1 MQESDAAR
9 ISRSQA
15 IVAFSL
21 GTLFFGYAF
30 VQRVSPSVMTDEL
43 MREFAV
49 GGAALG
55 SLSAFYFYAYAS
67 IQLPVGMLTDH
78 FGPRKLMSFAAGLCA
93 LASLVFA
100 YSDSLFAASAGRALI
115 GGTVAFAFV
124 GTLAI
129 AGYWFKPQQYALL
142 AGLLQT
148 VGMTGGIFGQAPLRE
163 LVEGIGWRGTMNVLA
178 AVALVIGILVFVL
191 VPRRSRD
198 QKEHGPQPGI
208 FDGLRAVTA
217 NRQTWICSVIGFGM
231 ASIMLAFGGLWG
243 VPWLASVHG
252 YAKTEAAGI
261 TSMIFVGW
269 AIFSPL
275 AGWASDRIGRRN
287 PILLVGGS
295 ISLAGLAML
304 VYATPQSTA
313 LLMALIFL
321 IGAGGSSMTVCFGSV
336 RELNDINYSSTS
348 LGLMNM
354 CIVGSG
360 AVMQPLIGWLLDLNW
375 GGEMANGARL
385 YTAGAYSSAFVSLL
399 VTNAAALL
407 AGFFLRET
415 RCRQLG

>member
-1 MQESDAAR
+1 MQESEAAR
-9 ISRSQA
+9 VSRSQA
-15 IVAFSL
+15 TIAFAL

-93 LASLVFA
+93 LASLAFGF
-100 YSDSLFAASAGRALI
+100 SDSLFAASAGRALI

-191 VPRRSRD
+191 VPKRSRVATSAD
-198 QKEHGPQPGI
+198 
-208 FDGLRAVTA
+208 
-217 NRQTWICSVIGFGM
+217 
-231 ASIMLAFGGLWG
+231 
-243 VPWLASVHG
+243 VPKRRVG
-252 YAKTEAAGI
+252 
-261 TSMIFVGW
+261 TSW
-269 AIFSPL
+269 
-275 AGWASDRIGRRN
+275 
-287 PILLVGGS
+287 
-295 ISLAGLAML
+295 
-304 VYATPQSTA
+304 
-313 LLMALIFL
+313 
-321 IGAGGSSMTVCFGSV
+321 VC
-336 RELNDINYSSTS
+336 
-348 LGLMNM
+348 
-354 CIVGSG
+354 
-360 AVMQPLIGWLLDLNW
+360 
-375 GGEMANGARL
+375 
-385 YTAGAYSSAFVSLL
+385 
-399 VTNAAALL
+399 
-407 AGFFLRET
+407 
-415 RCRQLG
+415 

>member
-1 MQESDAAR
+1 MQSPEAAR
-9 ISRSQA
+9 VSRSQA
-15 IVAFSL
+15 TIAFTL

-67 IQLPVGMLTDH
+67 IQLPVGMLTDR

-93 LASLVFA
+93 LASVAFA
-100 YSDSLFAASAGRALI
+100 LSDSLLAASIGRALI
-115 GGTVAFAFV
+115 GVTVAFAFV

-129 AGYWFKPQQYALL
+129 AGYWFRPAQYALL

-163 LVEGIGWRGTMNVLA
+163 LVEGIGWRGTMHVLA
-178 AVALVIGILVFVL
+178 AVALVIGIALFL
-191 VPRRSRD
+191 AVPKRSRE
-198 QKEHGPQPGI
+198 QREHGPQPGI

-217 NRQTWICSVIGFGM
+217 NPQTWICSVIGFGM
-231 ASIMLAFGGLWG
+231 ASTMLAFGGLWG

-252 YAKTEAAGI
+252 YTKTEAAGI

-275 AGWASDRIGRRN
+275 SGWASDRMGRRN
-287 PILLVGGS
+287 PILVGGAL
-295 ISLAGLAML
+295 LALLAMSVL
-304 VYATPQSTA
+304 IYATPRSTV
-313 LLMALIFL
+313 LLMMLIFVV
-321 IGAGGSSMTVCFGSV
+321 GMGGCAMTVCFGSV
-336 RELNDINYSSTS
+336 RELNDIDYSSTS

-375 GGEMANGARL
+375 NGTLIDGARVYTPGA
-385 YTAGAYSSAFVSLL
+385 YTAAFTSLL
-399 VTNAAALL
+399 AVNAAALVAAL
-407 AGFFLRET
+407 FLRET